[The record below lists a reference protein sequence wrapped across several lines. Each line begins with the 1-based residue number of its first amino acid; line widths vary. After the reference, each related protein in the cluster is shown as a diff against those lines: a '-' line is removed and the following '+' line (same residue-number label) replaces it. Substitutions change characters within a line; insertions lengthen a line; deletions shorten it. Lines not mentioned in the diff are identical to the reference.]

1 MQLSKPINALLEE
14 YLSELTKEPAT
25 IQLYSRTIS
34 LFILWLTKSSFP
46 VKEPSRA
53 AFVLFYKQLREEGKS
68 PRTIDSYTTIIR
80 LFFKWLIDSGYYDK
94 DITDGTKRL
103 NRSADYIR
111 APLSL
116 DQVVALLKNLKGV
129 TTLQGKRDYAIINLM
144 TFLGLRRCEVSK
156 MNVKDI
162 TRQDGKYYFALQ
174 GKGRHEK
181 DVMLP
186 ATIEIIK
193 PIDEY
198 LNSRQDPWD
207 NESPVFVSHARS
219 GIKRLEPSFFSKL
232 VKRSFMQMGLDD
244 NLYTCHSLRHTAAF
258 LAMEAGATVLETNQM
273 LRQKS
278 LATTE
283 QYLKGHRRGLIKDGS
298 AILKL
303 NEYFRKYKETDPKE
317 NKINMP
323 EPQE

>member
-1 MQLSKPINALLEE
+1 MQLTKPVNILLEE
-14 YLSELTKEPAT
+14 YLAELTKEPAT
-25 IQLYSRTIS
+25 IQLYDRTIR
-34 LFILWLTKSSFP
+34 LFILWLTKSPYP
-46 VKEPSRA
+46 VAEPSRA
-53 AFVLFYKQLREEGKS
+53 AFVLFYKHLREESKS

-80 LFFKWLIDSGYYDK
+80 LFFKWLVDNGYYDK
-94 DITDGTKRL
+94 DITEGTKRL
-103 NRSADYIR
+103 NRSSDYIR
-111 APLSL
+111 APLGL
-116 DQVVALLKNLKGV
+116 DQVATLLKDLKANN
-129 TTLQGKRDYAIINLM
+129 TLTGKRDYAIINLM
-144 TFLGLRRCEVSK
+144 TFLGLRRCEVSR

-162 TRQDGKYYFALQ
+162 TREDGKYYFALQ

-181 DVMLP
+181 DIMLP
-186 ATIEIIK
+186 ATSDIIK

-232 VKRSFMQMGLDD
+232 VKRSFRQMGLND

-273 LRQKS
+273 LRQRS

-303 NEYFRKYKETDPKE
+303 NEYFKRYNETGQKGDK
-317 NKINMP
+317 NNVHD
-323 EPQE
+323 